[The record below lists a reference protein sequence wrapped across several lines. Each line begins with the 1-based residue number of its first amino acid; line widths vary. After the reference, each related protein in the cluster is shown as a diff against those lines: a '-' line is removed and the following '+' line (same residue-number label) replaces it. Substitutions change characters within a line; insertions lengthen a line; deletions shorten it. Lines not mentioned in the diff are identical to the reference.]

1 MNSKFKRWLE
11 AQTYDL
17 VGNMDNDWGWKV
29 INRPYDVVSNF
40 CWDEI
45 IEITD
50 EPKIYRMVWNA
61 IYLYKDGD

>member
-1 MNSKFKRWLE
+1 MNLEFKRWLK
-11 AQTYDL
+11 AQTYDS
-17 VGNMDNDWGWKV
+17 VEDMDNDWGWKV

-50 EPKIYRMVWNA
+50 EPKIYRMV
-61 IYLYKDGD
+61 